1 MSEGKASSLLERL
14 ATGGPLI
21 SDGATWTYLQQHG
34 LESWQCPEEFNVTH
48 PDVVS
53 GMAKAYFD
61 AGAEMVLTNTFAGN
75 RYSLKKYDLGDRVRY
90 FNIKAAKLA
99 KSQASSGQYVV
110 GSVGPLGEFPQ
121 PLGRVHQDEM
131 REAYIE
137 QVNAL
142 AEGGVDGVLF
152 ETLRVIEEAVIAI
165 KAAKENTDLAV
176 MVSMVFDRGQDG
188 FATIMGASP
197 EEVMNALKDAGADV
211 VGANCGNGIDD
222 MVEIAKEI
230 KRVTS
235 GYTLINSNAGIP
247 SILDAEIVYPESPEY
262 MATRFAE
269 LAQMGI
275 SVIGGCCGTGPEHIH
290 ALANAVNA

>member
-1 MSEGKASSLLERL
+1 MSQGNAGTLLERL
-14 ATGGPLI
+14 ATGAPLI

-34 LESWQCPEEFNVTH
+34 LKSWQCPEEFNVTH
-48 PDVVS
+48 ADVVS
-53 GMAKAYFD
+53 GMARAYFD

-75 RYSLKKYDLGDRVRY
+75 RYSLNKYASGDRVRD
-90 FNIKAAKLA
+90 FNLQAAKLA

-121 PLGRVHQDEM
+121 PLGRIGQAEM

-142 AEGGVDGVLF
+142 VEGGVDGVLF

-165 KAAKENTDLAV
+165 KVARNHSDLVV
-176 MVSMVFDRGQDG
+176 MASMVFDRGPDG
-188 FATIMGASP
+188 FVTIMGASP
-197 EEVMNALKDAGADV
+197 EEAMAALTEAGADV

-222 MVEIAKEI
+222 MVELAKEI

-247 SILDAEIVYPESPEY
+247 SIMNAEIVYPESPES
-262 MATRFAE
+262 MATGFAE
-269 LAQMGI
+269 LAKNGI
-275 SVIGGCCGTGPEHIH
+275 NIIGGCCGTGPEHIH
-290 ALANAVNA
+290 ALANAIKR